1 VNKKDDVMTLAQNH
15 RSYWFRWLF
24 AGIFILGFLIATYP
38 FYVNAVNH
46 FIDQQRL
53 TTLVRQQQGTSQPS
67 QPNDHDE
74 AVDPFSNAAPPQQI
88 ALKQQLL
95 GSITVPSI
103 GLHTPLFKTTNEV
116 TLTYGATVL
125 QNMDSPTGGVGTHCV
140 IAGHRGLASRVLFTN
155 LNRVKSGDIVILT
168 LGDKKLAYQI
178 FMTQVVR
185 PADFQVLQRQPQQ
198 DLLTLVTCTP
208 YMINSH
214 RLLVTGRRVPYQPR
228 FQKKMTQTIQSEN
241 LKQAGILL
249 AIGMALGGQICW
261 FWWRWRRSA

>member
-1 VNKKDDVMTLAQNH
+1 MAQNH
-15 RSYWFRWLF
+15 RPDWFRWVF

-38 FYVNAVNH
+38 FYVSAINH
-46 FIDQQRL
+46 FIDQQRSTPL
-53 TTLVRQQQGTSQPS
+53 ARQQQKTSQS
-67 QPNDHDE
+67 NQPNDHGDE
-74 AVDPFSNAAPPQQI
+74 VADPFANAAPSQQI

-103 GLHTPLFKTTNEV
+103 ALHTPLFKTTNEV

-214 RLLVTGRRVPYQPR
+214 RLLVTGRRVPYQSS
-228 FQKKMTQTIQSEN
+228 FQKTITQTIQSEN

-249 AIGMALGGQICW
+249 VIGVALGGQICW
-261 FWWRWRRSA
+261 FWWRWRRSV

>member
-1 VNKKDDVMTLAQNH
+1 MAQNH
-15 RSYWFRWLF
+15 RPDWFRWVF

-38 FYVNAVNH
+38 FYVSAVNH

-53 TTLVRQQQGTSQPS
+53 TPLARQQQKTSQPS
-67 QPNDHDE
+67 QPNDHGDE
-74 AVDPFSNAAPPQQI
+74 VADPFANAAPPQQI

-103 GLHTPLFKTTNEV
+103 ALHTPLFKATNEV
-116 TLTYGATVL
+116 TLTYGVTVL

-185 PADFQVLQRQPQQ
+185 PADFQVLQR
-198 DLLTLVTCTP
+198 
-208 YMINSH
+208 
-214 RLLVTGRRVPYQPR
+214 
-228 FQKKMTQTIQSEN
+228 
-241 LKQAGILL
+241 
-249 AIGMALGGQICW
+249 
-261 FWWRWRRSA
+261 

>member
-1 VNKKDDVMTLAQNH
+1 MTLAQNY
-15 RSYWFRWLF
+15 RPDWFRWLF

-38 FYVNAVNH
+38 FYVSAVNH

-53 TTLVRQQQGTSQPS
+53 TTLARQQQGTSQPS
-67 QPNDHDE
+67 QPNDHDD
-74 AVDPFSNAAPPQQI
+74 AVADPFSNAAPAQQI

-198 DLLTLVTCTP
+198 NLLTLVTCTP

-214 RLLVTGRRVPYQPR
+214 RLLVTGRRVPYQLR